1 MELSSQQ
8 HIPRLFI
15 PLGGSATVD
24 SHGLPVWPDEF
35 YTSIEQA
42 EWEKWQDADCLVLL
56 GEPGCGKSTEFDHQ
70 HQALVHSGQYS
81 FLISLGDYFSGCTL
95 SDLVDDKARWN
106 IWETDHQAAAY
117 LFLDSLDEGRLDFL
131 QVLNAVAA
139 QIRSLPY
146 ARLKLRLSCRVR
158 DWRSTDTSSLA
169 RLFPKKEN
177 SPDER
182 ATGVTE
188 LEVLGL
194 HWSAIREKA
203 ERDSK
208 NAEAFLSRARELKI
222 LSLCAH
228 PLLLKFLLE
237 QFTETDQ
244 IGRTKAEI
252 YSSAIDRM
260 LGEDSPRH
268 GRAKTFTT
276 PVARRKT
283 AAKIAALAILSGRE
297 NLYVPDVD
305 QPADDKSLDVTLS
318 GETKD
323 ALLETLDTKL
333 FVGGRRGEFRFY
345 HRSMAEF
352 IAAEFVG
359 GRLREGLSFLQ
370 IKPLLFGENGIPT
383 PLRGVMGWLA
393 TIDVRARSEC
403 IHVDPLFIFEGD
415 FASFDID
422 FKETAIQLLK
432 QRFQSMDFQR
442 EVRNYGELASGCNQ
456 DLLAGLFA
464 KNNSGAVRMMA
475 LDLIGDGRI
484 GDLFGLVLK
493 VALDTEGNQWLRAH
507 AAMIVA
513 KGGSA
518 VQKTA
523 LKQLLHL
530 PPGEDP
536 NDEVAGIIL
545 DGLFPACLTVV
556 EVLDV
561 LHVARN
567 PNMTG
572 MYRLFWHS
580 RFDKQLQDEDLAT
593 VLPRIYSLIVQADES
608 HWAHYANSYIP
619 ELFGKF
625 LVRYLASMP
634 QPDVLVIAPWLDLF
648 KEHRSMEY
656 SHHGN
661 DTKQQIVAWL
671 QPRPEM
677 KRALLQWAM
686 ERSPPSEKTRF
697 SIWDA
702 PFPEDAWK
710 IDDFEWLCDEAKA
723 GLPAYQHG
731 LFDVAWRLWGRNGY
745 LPVSYFERMEELAGL
760 NPQSSEMWR
769 NGLVDDINSSSG
781 GHWRRK
787 NRERRKAEERQ
798 REENCRHVQGACEA
812 IADAKAEYLE
822 FLSSFMHEKGAELFG
837 LPNFMVL
844 EEEFGGEVRKAAEIG
859 FAKAWDEAAISDLE
873 ALWRDNAIP
882 WERIAIGYAIEAAWH
897 AQRID
902 WVKVTSDQVEAAVLI
917 AAKHHNDFPEW
928 FEPLYRGRKDVVER
942 LLDRILVAET
952 KDAESHAWL
961 CGRIEYSKTLQ
972 PELCDYAQ
980 RYLFSHDSPENKRA
994 LSALLTIAIRLPS
1007 EELARY
1013 IEEQTRRNFDR
1024 RRKLSERQT
1033 SLAMLFMAAWWLL
1046 DWQPAWHFFVKKV
1059 LAGKDMDEPLL
1070 TFVGVVRDMAHTVSF
1085 SDAWPENIPIEA
1097 NIELVPYLYA
1107 VLPPEQDPKIA
1118 GTHRVEMRESLGK
1131 FRDSI
1136 ISLVSTGNPQIA
1148 KQAFMAWMGA
1158 PEFAQHNT
1166 WFQQIVRDLD
1176 RRMVD
1181 DAWNV
1186 PSPHQAARVIF
1197 KDGRLIRNGADLFA
1211 MLGDVLDSWM
1221 RDKLV
1226 DDASLAPQLLWQG
1239 SKRSGRK
1246 PTDEKPLQQLLANQL
1261 KLLLKGKPVICA
1273 REPEVFDAK
1282 KPDFRVSAVLDN
1294 GATVEIPIEVKQ
1306 AHAGDVWSAPISQ
1319 LLAKYMKPSNA
1330 NHGIYLVGWYGEE
1343 VSHPAAKEKYI
1354 APLQFEGALQ
1364 EYVNGELAGTGKKIA
1379 VFVYDVSV
1387 DEGRK
1392 K

>member
-1 MELSSQQ
+1 MSSQQ

-15 PLGGSATVD
+15 PLGDSATVD

-81 FLISLGDYFSGCTL
+81 FLIPLGGYFSGCAL

-106 IWETDHQAAAY
+106 TWQTDHQAVAY
-117 LFLDSLDEGRLDFL
+117 LFLDSLDEGRLDFP

-146 ARLKLRLSCRVR
+146 ARLKLRLSCRIR

-276 PVARRKT
+276 PATRRKI
-283 AAKIAALAILSGRE
+283 AAKIATLAMLGGRE
-297 NLYVPDVD
+297 SLYVPDFD
-305 QPADDKSLDVTLS
+305 QPGDDKSLDVTLS
-318 GETKD
+318 GEIKD
-323 ALLETLDTKL
+323 ALWEALDTKL
-333 FVGGRRGEFRFY
+333 FTGGRRGEFRFY

-352 IAAEFVG
+352 LAAEFIG

-393 TIDVRARSEC
+393 TIDAKARNEC
-403 IHVDPLFIFEGD
+403 IHADPLLVFEGGV
-415 FASFDID
+415 ASFDIAS
-422 FKETAIQLLK
+422 KETAIMLLK
-432 QRFQSMDFQR
+432 QRFQGMDFQN
-442 EVRNYGELASGCNQ
+442 EVRDYGELASGCNQ
-456 DLLAGLFA
+456 NLLTGLLE
-464 KNNSGAVRMMA
+464 KGNSGAVRMMA
-475 LDLIGDGRI
+475 LDLIGDGRV
-484 GDLFGLVLK
+484 DELFGLVLK
-493 VALDTEGNQWLRAH
+493 VALDKEEEQWLRAH
-507 AAMIVA
+507 ATMIVA
-513 KGGSA
+513 KDGGA
-518 VQKTA
+518 AQKTA

-530 PPGEDP
+530 SPEEDP

-545 DGLFPACLTVV
+545 DGLFPACMTMV
-556 EVLDV
+556 EALDV

-580 RFDKQLQDEDLAT
+580 RFDKQLQDEDLGVA
-593 VLPRIYSLIVQADES
+593 LPRIYALIAQAEEGCWSD
-608 HWAHYANSYIP
+608 YANSYIP
-619 ELFGKF
+619 ELFGR
-625 LVRYLASMP
+625 LAVRYLVVTL
-634 QPDVLVIAPWLDLF
+634 QPDVRVIAPWLDLF
-648 KEHRSMEY
+648 KDSGPLEC

-661 DTKQQIVAWL
+661 DVKRQIVAWL

-677 KRALLQWAM
+677 KSVLLQWAL
-686 ERSPPSEKTRF
+686 ERNPPSEKNRF
-697 SIWDA
+697 GIWDVA
-702 PFPEDAWK
+702 FPEDAWE
-710 IDDFEWLCDEAKA
+710 IGDFEWLCEEAKA
-723 GLPAYQHG
+723 ESSSANQHA
-731 LFDVAWRLWGRNGY
+731 LFDVAWMLWGRNGY

-769 NGLVDDINSSSG
+769 NGLVDDINSSP

-787 NRERRKAEERQ
+787 ARERRKEGEKQ
-798 REENCRHVQGACEA
+798 REENCRHVQGACEP

-822 FLSSFMHEKGAELFG
+822 FLSSFMHEKGIELFG
-837 LPNFMVL
+837 LPSFTVL
-844 EEEFGGEVRKAAEIG
+844 EEEFGGEVRNAAEAG

-873 ALWRDNAIP
+873 VVWRDNAIP
-882 WERIAIGYAIEAAWH
+882 WKRIAIGYAIEAAWH

-902 WVKVTSDQVEAAVLI
+902 WVKVSSGQVEAAVLI
-917 AAKHHNDFPEW
+917 AAKHHNDFPGW
-928 FEPLYRGRKDVVER
+928 FEPLYRARKDVVER
-942 LLDRILVAET
+942 LLDRILAVET
-952 KDAESHAWL
+952 KDAESNAWL
-961 CGRIEYSKTLQ
+961 CGRIEYSKILQ

-1007 EELARY
+1007 EELTRY
-1013 IEEQTRRNFDR
+1013 IEKQARRAFDR
-1024 RRKLSERQT
+1024 RRKLSEGKS
-1033 SLAMLFMAAWWLL
+1033 SLVMLFVAAWWLL
-1046 DWQPAWHFFVKKV
+1046 DWQPAWRFLVKKA
-1059 LAGKDMDEPLL
+1059 LMGKDTGESLL
-1070 TFVGVVRDMAHTVSF
+1070 AFVGAVREMVHTVSF
-1085 SDAWPENIPIEA
+1085 SDAWPESIPIEA
-1097 NIELVPYLYA
+1097 NIDLVPYLYA
-1107 VLPPEQDPKIA
+1107 ALPPEEDPKIE
-1118 GTHRVEMRESLGK
+1118 GTHRVDVRESLSR
-1131 FRDSI
+1131 FRDQI
-1136 ISLVSTGNPQIA
+1136 VSLVSTGTPQIA
-1148 KQAFMAWMGA
+1148 KQAFIKWMRE
-1158 PEFAQHNT
+1158 PEFARHKT
-1166 WFQQIVRDLD
+1166 WYQQIVRDLD

-1181 DAWNV
+1181 DAWRI
-1186 PSPHQAARVIF
+1186 PDQYQIAEVIF
-1197 KDGRLIRNGADLFA
+1197 RDGRLIRNGADLFSI
-1211 MLGDVLDSWM
+1211 LEDVLDSWM

-1226 DDASLAPQLLWQG
+1226 DEASLVPHLLWEG
-1239 SKRSGRK
+1239 SKRNGRK

-1261 KLLLKGKPVICA
+1261 KLLLKGMPVIGA

-1282 KPDFRVSAVLDN
+1282 KPDFRVSAVLVN
-1294 GATVEIPIEVKQ
+1294 GDSVEIPIEVKQ
-1306 AHAGDVWSAPISQ
+1306 AHAVDVWSAPLSQ
-1319 LLAKYMKPSNA
+1319 LLAKYMKPSNT
-1330 NHGIYLVGWYGEE
+1330 NHGIYLVGWYGGE
-1343 VSHPAAKEKYI
+1343 VSHPVTKAKYM
-1354 APLQFEGALQ
+1354 APLLFESALQ
-1364 EYVNGELAGTGKKIA
+1364 EYVNGEIAGKNKQIA
-1379 VFVYDVSV
+1379 VFVYDVRVGDGGKIS
-1387 DEGRK
+1387 
-1392 K
+1392 